1 MNSATEQYSEQCL
14 HLLFTPD
21 FTLKS
26 EDNDPTPPVCE
37 LCDCLQRLK
46 AASRTLDERVGG
58 EQTAPLLPSHS
69 QRLIRIRVR
78 LHPRELRPQNPNP
91 KQRRARSADP
101 NAAAAVAGGTADLRR
116 RLGYEGDDVRAGVG
130 GGVRGVPAR
139 RRWQHGALRL
149 PRVAWF
155 LACMGGRRAVGG
167 LVWFWYPILMGVSAV
182 SCIGWVAGS
191 LLVELACVEL
201 PE

>member
-1 MNSATEQYSEQCL
+1 VSKCSKPPAVLWTRESEANRQRHCCHRIHSAS
-14 HLLFTPD
+14 
-21 FTLKS
+21 
-26 EDNDPTPPVCE
+26 
-37 LCDCLQRLK
+37 
-46 AASRTLDERVGG
+46 
-58 EQTAPLLPSHS
+58 
-69 QRLIRIRVR
+69 IRIRVR

-130 GGVRGVPAR
+130 GGVRAVPAR